1 MCHKVHTQF
10 IQFTCAVRYSSTLL
24 SLSLLPVKKR
34 FMVWC
39 AMDAISYGCGGKM
52 GEQEKSVRVGR
63 DDSQGQL

>member
-39 AMDAISYGCGGKM
+39 APSRYGCGGKM